1 MRAAVRHG
9 GMDRVC
15 GGVVEVVVVDLNGAV
30 ADFADGAVAAVV
42 PMSGGVALHEPI
54 VGVG

>member
-1 MRAAVRHG
+1 MCAAVRHG

-15 GGVVEVVVVDLNGAV
+15 GGVVEVMV
-30 ADFADGAVAAVV
+30 ADCADVVVAAVV
-42 PMSGGVALHEPI
+42 PMSGCVALHEPI

>member
-1 MRAAVRHG
+1 MCAAVRHG

-15 GGVVEVVVVDLNGAV
+15 GGVVEVVVADFTDGVV
-30 ADFADGAVAAVV
+30 ADVI
-42 PMSGGVALHEPI
+42 PMSGGMALHEPI